1 MDIPVGCKKCPDC
14 FGSGEVEIE
23 ITCKSCGGSGWSGGR
38 VGGSICC
45 GGTDTMDVECENCDG
60 LGYVEDE
67 NYEPPK
73 P

>member
-1 MDIPVGCKKCPDC
+1 MDIPVGCKECPDC
-14 FGSGEVEIE
+14 YGSGEVEIE
-23 ITCKSCGGSGWSGGR
+23 ITCQMCGGSGMRNGD
-38 VGGSICC
+38 ICC
-45 GGTDTMDVECENCDG
+45 GGVDTKEVECENCDG

>member
-1 MDIPVGCKKCPDC
+1 MDIPVGCKACEEC

-23 ITCKSCGGSGWSGGR
+23 ITCKRCGGSGWSGGR